1 MAEQKIISAEIEKP
15 FRFADF
21 DVRVLKRHL
30 RKQANKIR
38 KEARR
43 LVSKRG
49 VSNPG
54 DFPGLR
60 TGRMRKGIK
69 VEVWKSGYGATIR
82 PTVPDKTA
90 PYPQYVVFGHLG
102 PKKTSPKTAARANF
116 MVAAADRVG
125 EGQLKEGLRIALES
139 SFKPTTIL

>member
-1 MAEQKIISAEIEKP
+1 MPETKFVSAEIEKP

-30 RKQANKIR
+30 RKQANRVR
-38 KEARR
+38 KEARK

-49 VSNPG
+49 VSSPG
-54 DFPGLR
+54 GFPGLR

-69 VEVWKSGYGATIR
+69 VDVWKSGFGATIR

-90 PYPQYVVFGHLG
+90 FYPNFVVYGHLG

-116 MVAAADRVG
+116 MVASADRIG
-125 EGQLKEGLRIALES
+125 EGQLREGLRAALES
-139 SFKPTTIL
+139 SFKPITIL